1 MASPPESSGAAGQM
15 NKAVSPST
23 PGEDGGFYRL
33 GGLSAILLAVG
44 YIAIIPLYLI
54 AGPPPSGGEPRLQYL
69 ARKTTLWWLILAI
82 SVLTDLLFIPLAL
95 SLYLALKGLNRNA
108 MLMAVALMT
117 LFVVLDLAV
126 TWTNYGALLTLSSRY
141 AGATTSQRA
150 TYVAAAGYSS
160 SVLSSGVAAVYTI
173 MVPSLAILIVGL
185 VMLKGVFHKGVAYLA
200 VVTGAAGT
208 LSVVGSFLT
217 TAFNVAVVLT
227 SALTT
232 IWILAV
238 GIRLFRLG
246 SPSFR
251 VR

>member
-1 MASPPESSGAAGQM
+1 M
-15 NKAVSPST
+15 NKAVLPST
-23 PGEDGGFYRL
+23 PAEDSGFYRL

-69 ARKTTLWWLILAI
+69 AGKAMLWWLILAI

-108 MLMAVALMT
+108 MLIAVALMT

-126 TWTNYGALLTLSSRY
+126 TWTNYGALLTLSSGY
-141 AGATTSQRA
+141 AGATTGQRA

-200 VVTGAAGT
+200 VVTGAAGI